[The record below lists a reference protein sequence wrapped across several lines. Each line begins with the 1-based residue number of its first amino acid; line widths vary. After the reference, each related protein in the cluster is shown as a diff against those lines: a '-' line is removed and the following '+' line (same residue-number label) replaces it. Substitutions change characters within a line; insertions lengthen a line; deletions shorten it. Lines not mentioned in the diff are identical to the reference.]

1 MKKNIFKSFTLSL
14 VLMFTFLINSTL
26 VAAENSKKIRVGYI
40 PYDDLVIDINRFSNE
55 GYGYEILKKVEEKSD
70 LSFEFV
76 KIDGDI
82 FKALENGEVDIIGF
96 YFHTPE
102 RAAKYLY
109 LKTPLNSVQTSLIA
123 PTNKNR
129 IYDNPV
135 DIDGKTIAT
144 YKHNIANSAME
155 KYAAKHNISVKYVV
169 GDFHNYKKLKADYYL
184 AYSSDFDMGS
194 YNNVINFDKRFTYL
208 ISLPDKE
215 EMMDKLN
222 KVVYE
227 IVTTEGNFFEQLGEK
242 YMGAAYH
249 TFHRSLKQ
257 DEIQILRKK
266 TLKVAYNEIAKPL
279 TFTDPQGK
287 ADGVLIDVMNKLA
300 QMYEF
305 NVEYHPYS
313 YLDPKPVLENCDIAL
328 SVVGDSSY
336 YKKHFTPSECYIK
349 LPILA
354 MVPKEKIS
362 GKISPEAI
370 RKASPIIGSLSYLY
384 TNFGAFL
391 EKSKENSFEYF
402 ENFYHLL
409 DAYKANEVD
418 LIVFTQFSLG
428 FVNTYLGKD
437 DSFTFA
443 ADFDLDIHLN
453 IANDIANEYVPI
465 FNIMLDNIS
474 QKEYNE
480 ILIKNE
486 ANHFYEQKLQDLIIE
501 NWYNVA
507 LFAFALLSI
516 ILSLAFLMQRK
527 RKNDIQR
534 AHDTDART
542 SLMSLYKFSEE
553 ATKRAKSAPGSTYEL
568 ISFDI
573 DMFKTIN
580 IHFGDEQGTKV
591 IENIGKALQ
600 MAFKTTDALLC
611 RKTSDHFLIFRSI
624 GEGGTIQDVCNNFIL
639 PKAQEIVGEK
649 YNLSLSFGLVT
660 ISDVNESANA
670 YLGKAENAR
679 IQGKN
684 EHQTTFITF
693 DENMQKYYE
702 NKLSVTYRMKE
713 ALNNREFSVVY
724 QPKVDFNTLK
734 VGGAEA
740 LVRWFPKEGR
750 PIFPDEF
757 IPVFEQNGF
766 ILSLDLYVLEE
777 VCRFLVENEKIM
789 EVPTISVNLSAH
801 SILGEDLIARIAEII
816 YAYDIDP
823 KKIEFELTE
832 SAIESN
838 TKRFLFIVQELK
850 ECGFGV
856 SIDDF
861 GAGVSSLNRLSAI
874 DAHVLKLDKAFF
886 DLQGK
891 EEKSKVVVKNVITMA
906 KELDMMVVAEGVE
919 IKEQAVWLKE
929 LKSDYAQG
937 YYFAKPMN
945 EDSFKELLQSQKV
958 FSLD

>member
-1 MKKNIFKSFTLSL
+1 MKKNILHSLIVSL
-14 VLMFTFLINSTL
+14 VFVLTLFIHSTL
-26 VAAENSKKIRVGYI
+26 FANEQNKKIRVGYI
-40 PYDDLVIDINRFSNE
+40 PYDDLVIDITKVGKE
-55 GYGYEILKKVEEKSD
+55 GYGYEILKKVEEISD

-82 FKALENGEVDIIGF
+82 FEALEKGEVDIIGF

-109 LKTPLNSVQTSLIA
+109 LKTPLNAVQTSLIA
-123 PTNKNR
+123 PTKKNR
-129 IYDNPV
+129 VYDNPA

-144 YKHNIANSAME
+144 YKYNIANATME
-155 KYAAKHNISVKYVV
+155 KYAAENNISVKYVI
-169 GDFHNYKKLKADYYL
+169 GEFHNYKKLKADYYL
-184 AYSSDFDMGS
+184 AYSSDFDMGN
-194 YNNVINFDKRFTYL
+194 YNNVINFDKRYTYL

-215 EMMDKLN
+215 EMMNKLDK
-222 KVVYE
+222 VIYE
-227 IVTTEGNFFEQLGEK
+227 IITTEGNFFELLSEK

-249 TFHRSLKQ
+249 TFHRSLTQ
-257 DEIQILRKK
+257 SELQILRKK

-279 TFTDPQGK
+279 TYTDSQGK
-287 ADGVLIDVMNKLA
+287 ADGVLIDVINKLA

-305 NVEYHPYS
+305 KVEYLPYS
-313 YLDPKPVLENCDIAL
+313 HLDPKHVLETCDIAL

-336 YKKHFTPSECYIK
+336 YRKHFTPSECYIK

-362 GKISPEAI
+362 GKISTEEI
-370 RKASPIIGSLSYLY
+370 RKSSPKIGALSYLH
-384 TNFGAFL
+384 TNFDAFM
-391 EKSKENSFEYF
+391 EKSEENSFEYF
-402 ENFYHLL
+402 QNFYSLL

-428 FVNTYLGKD
+428 FVNTYFGKD

-443 ADFDLDIHLN
+443 ADFNLDIHLN
-453 IANDIANEYVPI
+453 IANAIAKEYVPI

-474 QKEYNE
+474 QREYDE
-480 ILIKNE
+480 ILIQNE

-507 LFAFALLSI
+507 LFTFVLLSFI
-516 ILSLAFLMQRK
+516 FFLAFFMQRK

-534 AHDTDART
+534 AHDTDSRT
-542 SLMSLYKFSEE
+542 SLMSLYKFTEV
-553 ATKRAKSAPGSTYEL
+553 ATESVKSAPNSTYEL

-580 IHFGDEQGTKV
+580 IHFGDDQGTQV
-591 IENIGKALQ
+591 IQNVASALQ
-600 MAFKTTDALLC
+600 MAFKETDALLC
-611 RKTSDHFLIFRSI
+611 RKTGDHFLIFRKV
-624 GEGGTIQDVCNNFIL
+624 GEGGEMHYVFNNFIL
-639 PKAQEIVGEK
+639 PKIQEVVGEK

-660 ISDVNESANA
+660 INDLNESANS

-679 IQGKN
+679 TQGKN
-684 EHQTTFITF
+684 EHKTTFITF
-693 DENMQKYYE
+693 DESMRKYYE

-724 QPKVDFNTLK
+724 QPKIDFNTLK

-750 PIFPDEF
+750 TIFPDEF

-777 VCRFLVENEKIM
+777 VCRFLVENEKTM

-801 SILGEDLIARIAEII
+801 SVLSEDLIARIAEII

-823 KKIEFELTE
+823 KKIEFEITE

-838 TKRFLFIVQELK
+838 TKLFLFIVQELK

-891 EEKSKVVVKNVITMA
+891 EEKSKVIVKNVITMA
-906 KELDMMVVAEGVE
+906 KELNMMVVAEGVE

-929 LKSDYAQG
+929 IKSDYAQG
-937 YYFAKPMN
+937 YYFAEPMDEN
-945 EDSFKELLQSQKV
+945 SFKELLTSHKV
-958 FSLD
+958 FNLD